1 MKIYGARAWQRIKFY
16 PFATNSRNKSKYY
29 ALIGLGSNMLD
40 EKKCFKKLFRI
51 LMNDKRIKVLA
62 SSSLLINKAFG
73 YEKQKDFTNAV
84 LFVQS
89 LFHARA
95 LLKVL
100 LYYEFKF
107 KRRRSF
113 KNAPR
118 TLDLDLLYFSQ
129 KTKTDNFCIVPHSG
143 VNERIS
149 VILPLGEL
157 LERENRG
164 TAHSYFH
171 R

>member
-1 MKIYGARAWQRIKFY
+1 MKIAGAKAFVRIRFY
-16 PFATNSRNKSKYY
+16 PFVSRKRNSCKYL
-29 ALIGLGSNMLD
+29 AFLGLGSNMND
-40 EKKCFKKLFRI
+40 EKFTLKKLFRT

-84 LFVQS
+84 LLVQS
-89 LFHARA
+89 LLHARA
-95 LLKVL
+95 LLRVL

-107 KRRRSF
+107 RRVRSF

-118 TLDLDLLYFSQ
+118 TLDLDLLYFSE
-129 KTKTDNFCIVPHSG
+129 KCKNDAFCTLPHAGAS
-143 VNERIS
+143 ERVS

-157 LERENRG
+157 LERTWRG
-164 TAHSYFH
+164 TAHS
-171 R
+171 

>member
-1 MKIYGARAWQRIKFY
+1 MKIAGARTMQRIRFY
-16 PFATNSRNKSKYY
+16 PFATKLRNNSKYF
-29 ALIGLGSNMLD
+29 ALVGLGGNVKD
-40 EKKCFKKLFRI
+40 EKQCFKKLFRI
-51 LMNDKRIKVLA
+51 LMNDKRIKVCA

-84 LFVQS
+84 IFIQS
-89 LFHARA
+89 LLHART

-107 KRRRSF
+107 KRQRSF
-113 KNAPR
+113 KNASR

-129 KTKTDNFCIVPHSG
+129 KVKQDSFCSVPHSG